1 MRQIL
6 RDPEGSGGTFSCRQF
21 RLDIP
26 EEMRHYLVLGRR
38 IELLWGHPRRILSPK
53 NGVVTVK
60 ENFIKTLKI
69 RDFIICMY
77 DRLFS

>member
-1 MRQIL
+1 MVGVRQIL
-6 RDPEGSGGTFSCRQF
+6 RDPETSGGTFSCRQF

-53 NGVVTVK
+53 KRVATVK
-60 ENFIKTLKI
+60 ENLTKPLKT
-69 RDFIICMY
+69 
-77 DRLFS
+77 